1 MPIRYRVDRGV
12 LVLEVACKGFTEIR
26 DALRAAVADPA
37 ARSKMPLLIDVRME
51 VAGVR
56 YEHIQHRVEILSD
69 MRRHFESRWA
79 IVTGTETV
87 PAGVGRVF
95 AVFSEIE
102 GLEAGLF
109 ADKDEAI
116 HWLTAP

>member
-12 LVLEVACKGFTEIR
+12 LVLEVACKGFTDIG
-26 DALRAAVADPA
+26 DALRAAVSDPA
-37 ARSKMPLLIDVRME
+37 ARSKMPLLIDVRMK
-51 VAGVR
+51 VAGAT
-56 YEHIQHRVEILSD
+56 YEHIQHRVSLSE
-69 MRRHFESRWA
+69 MRRHFEPRWA

-87 PAGVGRVF
+87 PAGAGRMF

-116 HWLTAP
+116 DWLTAP